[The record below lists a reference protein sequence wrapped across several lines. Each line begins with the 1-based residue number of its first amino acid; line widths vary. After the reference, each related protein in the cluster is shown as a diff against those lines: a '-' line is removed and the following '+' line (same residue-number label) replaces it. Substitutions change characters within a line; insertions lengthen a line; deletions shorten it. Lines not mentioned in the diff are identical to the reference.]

1 MSCISLFSVCKYNR
15 KFMIPKYGNT
25 VDVRL
30 IIFYSMFELISLT
43 KFDLRIIVQKI
54 IFFTTLIGYYLN
66 CNKVISDF
74 INRLSFGFNTI
85 YTYLDAREN

>member
-30 IIFYSMFELISLT
+30 IIFYSMFKLISLT
-43 KFDLRIIVQKI
+43 KFDLRIIVQ
-54 IFFTTLIGYYLN
+54 
-66 CNKVISDF
+66 
-74 INRLSFGFNTI
+74 
-85 YTYLDAREN
+85 